1 VEQGQQQFLIRGIG
15 LLRSADEILDI
26 VVAERNGSPV
36 LVRHIAELSV
46 GSVPR
51 QGVIGQDDDDDI
63 VSGVVLMRKGEN
75 PAEVLAA
82 VKARVAQLNASVL
95 PKGVEIVPFYDRT
108 WLLSKTLKTVFTNLV
123 EGAMLVTLVLL
134 LFLGNLRAAMIVAL
148 IIPLSL
154 LGTFLGL
161 TLLGIPANLL
171 SLGAMDFGIIVDG
184 AVIVV
189 ENVFRKLSEHRGEMR
204 LRERMNAILRSRR

>member
-1 VEQGQQQFLIRGIG
+1 MLF
-15 LLRSADEILDI
+15 RSA
-26 VVAERNGSPV
+26 A
-36 LVRHIAELSV
+36 LSV

-51 QGVIGQDDDDDI
+51 QGVIGQDDDPDI
-63 VSGVVLMRKGEN
+63 VSGVVLMRRGEN
-75 PAEVLAA
+75 PGEVLAA
-82 VKARVAQLNASVL
+82 VKERVTQLNASVL
-95 PKGVEIVPFYDRT
+95 PKGVQIIPFYDRT
-108 WLLSKTLKTVFTNLV
+108 WLLDKTLKTVFTNLV

-134 LFLGNLRAAMIVAL
+134 LFLGNLRAAAIVAA

-161 TLLGIPANLL
+161 TWLNVPANLL

-189 ENVFRKLSEHRGEMR
+189 ENVFRKLSEHHGEMR
-204 LRERMNAILRSRR
+204 PRERLNAILDAVVEVGRPTLFSMLIIIAAQDRKSVV